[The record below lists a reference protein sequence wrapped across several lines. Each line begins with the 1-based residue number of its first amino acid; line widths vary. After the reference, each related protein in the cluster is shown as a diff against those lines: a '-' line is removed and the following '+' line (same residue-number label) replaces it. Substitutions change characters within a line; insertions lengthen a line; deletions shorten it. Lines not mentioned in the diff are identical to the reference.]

1 MSRVTRTWMRTACT
15 VAAMALVAAPAAR
28 AQGVEAL
35 GTRALG
41 MGGAFVAVA
50 DDATAT
56 YWNPAGLATGPLFSS
71 VFAWQTDQTGHKNA
85 PPTGGPLQEA
95 FQDGSSAILAV
106 STPPLGFTYY
116 QVRFTH
122 LQPARHGGPADDP
135 IGLASSLTTHQT
147 GVTLVQSLTQ
157 YLHVGATLKYVRAR
171 AIVTDRLFGEDD
183 EDEVERVDDLPG
195 ITSSKFDLDLG
206 AMAVVGRAR
215 VGLVVRNLTQPEFDA
230 TADGRV
236 TLPLQRQARAG
247 VAFQAT
253 DSTMISADVD
263 LTRTDTELGVRRHV
277 AVGGEH
283 WWFARRFGLR
293 GGFRV
298 NTVDDADPVASA
310 GVSVGLT
317 PSVSVDSFVTR
328 GASQSDRA
336 WGVSGRLAF

>member
-1 MSRVTRTWMRTACT
+1 MRTACT
-15 VAAMALVAAPAAR
+15 LAAIALSVTPTAH

-56 YWNPAGLATGPLFSS
+56 YWNPAGLATGPLFST
-71 VFAWQTDQTGHKNA
+71 VFAWQTDQTGEKNA
-85 PPTGGPLQEA
+85 PPTGDLLQGA
-95 FQDGSSAILAV
+95 FQGGSSGILAV

-116 QVRFTH
+116 QVRVTH
-122 LQPARHGGPADDP
+122 LRPTGQGGPAVDP
-135 IGLASSLTTHQT
+135 IGVASSLTTHQT
-147 GVTLVQSLTQ
+147 GVTLVQSLSEH
-157 YLHVGATLKYVRAR
+157 LHVGATLKYIRAR
-171 AIVTDRLFGEDD
+171 AIVTNRLFGEDD
-183 EDEVERVDDLPG
+183 ADEVKRVDDLPG
-195 ITSSKFDLDLG
+195 ITSAKFDLDLG
-206 AMAVVGRAR
+206 AMAVFGRTRA
-215 VGLVVRNLTQPEFDA
+215 GLVIRNVTEPEFDA

-236 TLPLQRQARAG
+236 ALPLQRQVRAG

-253 DSTMISADVD
+253 DTTILSVDVD

-277 AVGGEH
+277 AVGGER
-283 WWFARRFGLR
+283 WWFARRLGLR